1 MKSQQN
7 SKEITIKQDLEDLSH
22 GIRLFHDNDDIAVNE
37 ITKNILKY
45 APTSIILRIQDI
57 KGTALAHIVYLNKEM
72 GILENLLSLAE
83 KAIRIFSEVGTVE
96 DIKKLREVLRD

>member
-1 MKSQQN
+1 
-7 SKEITIKQDLEDLSH
+7 
-22 GIRLFHDNDDIAVNE
+22 
-37 ITKNILKY
+37 
-45 APTSIILRIQDI
+45 
-57 KGTALAHIVYLNKEM
+57 M